1 MELCESS
8 RWDGGWAVI
17 SYREITSMSRDHI
30 MVFADQGV
38 GRLSILKMYIY
49 HIRAILNIKDTIYFS
64 LRSPCIFTKLIAR
77 LDSGHE

>member
-38 GRLSILKMYIY
+38 GETINLKNVYLSYQSDI
-49 HIRAILNIKDTIYFS
+49 NIKDTIYFS
-64 LRSPCIFTKLIAR
+64 LRLPCIFTKLIAR